1 PSSPHANGNTPPP
14 THLSPI
20 GPAADNSSAL
30 SIPQGQLAA
39 LVGKNP
45 PDTLTINPNGEQ
57 GLWSDEYA
65 KFMSNSDCNA
75 TFDGVQNVYTYT
87 LDVLP
92 GSSGQGP
99 SHTAQ
104 LQSMASSGKGKY
116 FPITDVSTTTQF
128 TAAVNAIFQEVQAV
142 NSVFASTTL
151 PVSVNVRGTNL

>member
-1 PSSPHANGNTPPP
+1 MPTPLKRE
-14 THLSPI
+14 TSPI
-20 GPAADNSSAL
+20 FSAALGGGGCGLVVLLVAFIIFISNGPAGDNSSSL
-30 SIPQGQLAA
+30 SVAQAHLAG

-45 PDTLTINPNGEQ
+45 PDTLTISPNGEQ
-57 GLWSDEYA
+57 GLWADEYA

-104 LQSMASSGKGKY
+104 LKSMACSS
-116 FPITDVSTTTQF
+116 
-128 TAAVNAIFQEVQAV
+128 
-142 NSVFASTTL
+142 
-151 PVSVNVRGTNL
+151 